1 MVTVPDFRRRVGRY
15 FVRLLEDLGFRA
27 SLRVLEPVRY
37 FDAVYDPRTRMQMG
51 FIGWNLDYVSASNF
65 VQAHF
70 TCASQAERERDNASY
85 FCDPPLARLV
95 DRASASDAADAWAPA
110 DRRIADLAPAVPLTN
125 RRSLVLVSKRA
136 GNVQIHPSWSTL
148 LDQVW
153 VR

>member
-1 MVTVPDFRRRVGRY
+1 MT
-15 FVRLLEDLGFRA
+15 LLEDLGFRA
-27 SLRVLEPVRY
+27 SLRVLEIGRY

-51 FIGWNLDYVSASNF
+51 FMGWNLDYVSASSF
-65 VQAHF
+65 VQQHF

-95 DRASASDAADAWAPA
+95 DRAQASEAADAWAPA

>member
-1 MVTVPDFRRRVGRY
+1 MNVT
-15 FVRLLEDLGFRA
+15 
-27 SLRVLEPVRY
+27 
-37 FDAVYDPRTRMQMG
+37 TRPT
-51 FIGWNLDYVSASNF
+51 SAI
-65 VQAHF
+65 
-70 TCASQAERERDNASY
+70 
-85 FCDPPLARLV
+85 PPLARLV

-136 GNVQIHPSWSTL
+136 GNVQIHPAGSTL